1 MFRNIYLIHLASQKQ
16 KNCEWQNI
24 INKRKF
30 RKMFIPYYEKV
41 STYTKNIYRS
51 TRESEQEAKN
61 MNRYF

>member
-1 MFRNIYLIHLASQKQ
+1 
-16 KNCEWQNI
+16 
-24 INKRKF
+24 
-30 RKMFIPYYEKV
+30 MFIPYYEKV